1 MVRLIILGGTGS
13 GKSTQAQRL
22 SEGLQI
28 PIISTG
34 NLLRSEIEK
43 ENDLGNQ
50 VKPHFEKGELIPDP
64 ILIDIMKE
72 HLIKPDLCQGWLLE
86 GYPRT
91 AFQAE
96 ELDFLLEDL
105 NQSLNWAIYLKISD
119 QTMLERSLQRNLND
133 DTREVIETR
142 IKMFYQFTVPILEY
156 YEKKY
161 HLLTINGE
169 QSLEDVEREI
179 IANLEN

>member
-1 MVRLIILGGTGS
+1 MVRLILLGGTGS

-22 SEGLQI
+22 SEKLQI

-34 NLLRSEIEK
+34 NLLRSEIAK

-50 VKPHFEKGELIPDP
+50 AKPHFDKGELIPDP
-64 ILIDIMKE
+64 ILIDVMKE
-72 HLIKPDLCQGWLLE
+72 HLVKPDLTQGWLLE

-119 QTMLERSLQRNLND
+119 QYMLERSLKRNFND

-142 IKMFYQFTVPILEY
+142 IKMFYKFTVPILEY

-161 HLLTINGE
+161 HLLTVNGE

-179 IANLEN
+179 INNLKN